1 MRDETSSD
9 NTLIKEYLGGDLVAF
24 ETLALRYQKRVF
36 GICFQMLGSS
46 TEAEDVTQETFI
58 ALMTTVK
65 SFNKR
70 SSFST
75 WIYRVTTN
83 RCLDR
88 LRAKKSVPVDPSELG
103 PQGVM
108 WQSSDGGPEDSAIAR
123 DTGELIAKTL
133 NEIPGEFRAAVV
145 LRDIEGLEYVAI
157 AEALDTTMGTVKSRI
172 SRGRRLIA
180 EALRQSQQ
188 IPEQGTK

>member
-1 MRDETSSD
+1 MWDETSSD
-9 NTLIKEYLGGDLVAF
+9 NTLIKEYLAGDLVAF
-24 ETLALRYQKRVF
+24 ETLALRHQARVF
-36 GICFQMLGSS
+36 GICYKILGNP

-58 ALMTTVK
+58 TLMTTVK
-65 SFNKR
+65 SFSKR

-75 WIYRVTTN
+75 WIYRVATN

-88 LRAKKSVPVDPSELG
+88 LRATNSVPVDPSELRSK
-103 PQGVM
+103 GVM

-123 DTGELIAKTL
+123 ATGELIAKTL
-133 NEIPGEFRAAVV
+133 SEIPAEFRAAVV

>member
-9 NTLIKEYLGGDLVAF
+9 NTLIKEYLGGELVAF

-36 GICFQMLGSS
+36 GICYKMLGSS
-46 TEAEDVTQETFI
+46 SDAEDVTQETFI

-75 WIYRVTTN
+75 WLYRVTTN

-88 LRAKKSVPVDPSELG
+88 LRAKRPIPVDPSELES
-103 PQGVM
+103 QGVM
-108 WQSSDGGPEDSAIAR
+108 WQSSDGNPEASAIAR
-123 DTGELIAKTL
+123 DTGDLIAKTL
-133 NEIPGEFRAAVV
+133 QELPGNFRAAVI
-145 LRDIEGLEYVAI
+145 LRDIEGLEYMQI

-180 EALRQSQQ
+180 QTLKQAEGITER
-188 IPEQGTK
+188 GTI